1 MTNLII
7 NRVNYLLS
15 DELPNLYLSKID
27 NLIFRMQV
35 THFKQRISNRLKDE
49 AFSQW
54 ADGLKEEDYIYYSF
68 TQPNNNDF
76 YTIKP
81 ENYPFNYF
89 KAKFVR
95 EQLINFFKERNFL
108 VEPFPKGNDL
118 SVYEKIDD
126 FNNEWSIY
134 RRYDLLVRTHRK
146 EVAFNIGSE
155 KTLISNQTQNFERID
170 KIRIIDTKD
179 NFIKPL
185 GGKEGV
191 NNCRIIANRDKRI
204 ELGISNE
211 PRKLN
216 YKNLY
221 NQLITFY
228 NNQLLGLDKDNFKIE
243 AGGLKNVEQT
253 DLSKVNIN
261 ENLMLFGK
269 EKTDIN
275 AVTGMRDYGIY
286 KPSPKAMDVKFIF
299 VYENSRDAN
308 QLYLYLKNGLKHFPG
323 LWSYVGIPIRL
334 SDIKLQYAGTED
346 LKTKIDAFIS
356 EYLPNEQYN
365 DLFTIVI
372 NPNSSQEKEE
382 IDENEDPTYYTIKR
396 KFLEKGIPTQF
407 IQDKNIHSGSFHYF
421 LPNISIGILAKLG
434 GIPWR
439 LKTKKSDELVI
450 GFNQKTIGEN
460 QFIGSAVFFSND
472 GELGKTFG
480 FPETNSE
487 IALISNLKSAIE
499 QYISQKESPPERLV
513 IHYYKPQSGKEQ
525 KSIEDLIQK
534 ELRLNIPF
542 AIVEIND
549 SKSQMDICFDKD
561 FAMGMPESGTYVRV
575 SKTEYLLFNN
585 TRYQKNPLRSVAEEL
600 PIKIAIHFADTGGFS
615 HKDLISQ
622 VYEFSRLYW
631 KGLKQRSQPA
641 TTIYAKL
648 IAEFTA
654 NYNGVL
660 PNNET
665 VNNTPWFL

>member
-7 NRVNYLLS
+7 NRVNYILS
-15 DELPNLYLSKID
+15 ERQPNLYLSKVD
-27 NLIFRMQV
+27 NLVFRMQFI
-35 THFKQRISNRLKDE
+35 HFKKRLTNHFKDDNLLEWLKD
-49 AFSQW
+49 FK
-54 ADGLKEEDYIYYSF
+54 DEDYIYYSF
-68 TQPNNNDF
+68 TLPTFNDF
-76 YTIKP
+76 ITITA

-95 EQLINFFKERNFL
+95 EQLINFFNSRNFL

-118 SVYEKIDD
+118 SVYEKIED

-134 RRYDLLVRTHRK
+134 KRYDLLVRTNRK
-146 EVAFNIGSE
+146 EIAFNVGSE
-155 KTLISNQTQNFERID
+155 KTLISNQTKQFHSTD

-185 GGKEGV
+185 AGKEGV
-191 NNCRIIANRDKRI
+191 NNCRIIANKLKRD

-221 NQLITFY
+221 NQLISFY
-228 NNQLLGLDKDNFKIE
+228 NNHLLSIDKEDFKIE

-253 DLSKVNIN
+253 DLNKVNIN

-286 KPSPKAMDVKFIF
+286 KPSPKATDVKFIF

-308 QLYLYLKNGLKHFPG
+308 QLYLYLKNGLKHYPG

-334 SDIKLQYAGTED
+334 SDIKLQYNGIDD
-346 LKTKIDAFIS
+346 LKNKIDIFIS
-356 EYLPNEQYN
+356 ENLNDEYYS
-365 DLFTIVI
+365 DLFAIVI

-382 IDENEDPTYYTIKR
+382 LDEDEDPTYYTVKR

-434 GIPWR
+434 GVPWR
-439 LKTKKSDELVI
+439 LKTKRTDELVI
-450 GFNQKTIGEN
+450 GFNQKTIGEH

-472 GELGKTFG
+472 GQLGKTFG

-487 IALISNLKSAIE
+487 TTLIGNLKSAIE

-561 FAMGMPESGTYVRV
+561 FSMGMPESGTYVRV

-615 HKDLISQ
+615 HRDLISQ

-641 TTIYAKL
+641 TTIYSKL

-654 NYNGVL
+654 NYNGEL
-660 PNNET
+660 PNNDT

>member
-1 MTNLII
+1 MANLII
-7 NRVNYLLS
+7 NRVNYILS
-15 DELPNLYLSKID
+15 DEHPKLYLSKVN
-27 NLIFRMQV
+27 NLVFRMQFK
-35 THFKQRISNRLKDE
+35 HFKQRLTNRLKDDTFLE
-49 AFSQW
+49 W
-54 ADGLKEEDYIYYSF
+54 LKELKDEDFIYYSF
-68 TQPNNNDF
+68 TLPTFNDF
-76 YTIKP
+76 LTITA

-95 EQLINFFKERNFL
+95 EQLINFFNARNFL

-118 SVYEKIDD
+118 SVYKKIED
-126 FNNEWSIY
+126 FNNDWSIY

-146 EVAFNIGSE
+146 EIAFNVGSE
-155 KTLISNQTQNFERID
+155 KTLISNQTKQFHSTD

-185 GGKEGV
+185 AGKENV
-191 NNCRIIANRDKRI
+191 NNCRIIANKLKRD

-211 PRKLN
+211 PRKFN

-221 NQLITFY
+221 NQLISFY
-228 NNQLLGLDKDNFKIE
+228 NNHLLAIDKEDFKIE
-243 AGGLKNVEQT
+243 AGGLKNVALT
-253 DLSKVNIN
+253 DLNKVNIN

-286 KPSPKAMDVKFIF
+286 KPSPKATDVKFIF

-308 QLYLYLKNGLKHFPG
+308 QLYLYLKNGLKHYPG

-334 SDIKLQYAGTED
+334 SDIKLQYNGTDD
-346 LKTKIDAFIS
+346 LKNKIDNFIS
-356 EYLPNEQYN
+356 KNLNNEYYS
-365 DLFTIVI
+365 DLFAIVI

-382 IDENEDPTYYTIKR
+382 LDEDEDPTYYTIKR

-439 LKTKKSDELVI
+439 LKTKRTDELVI
-450 GFNQKTIGEN
+450 GFNQKTIGEH

-472 GELGKTFG
+472 GQLGKTFG

-487 IALISNLKSAIE
+487 TALIGNLKSAIE
-499 QYISQKESPPERLV
+499 KYISQKESPPERLV

-561 FAMGMPESGTYVRV
+561 FSMGMPESGAYVRV
-575 SKTEYLLFNN
+575 NKTEYLLFNN

-615 HKDLISQ
+615 HRDLISQ

-654 NYNGVL
+654 NYNGEL
-660 PNNET
+660 PNNDT